1 MANTRRAQAE
11 LPRDGWRL
19 DRAVLIHADTCP
31 DKRALEFENQVITY
45 GDLANRVARTATLLT
60 TRVGRGDRFAVYSM
74 NHPEIFVLLLA
85 ASRIGAIM
93 MLINWRLTPAE
104 ITYQIQDCQPKWVFF
119 SSDFENTARAIANNI
134 SGLALMTVDE
144 IMIAREGLRPLEDNE
159 GQDAPDA
166 NEDILIVYTSGTT
179 GRPKGAVLS
188 QRALRS
194 NAVMS
199 HDAFDMNSDDIV
211 LNVLPLF
218 HVGGLNI
225 QPLPALI
232 LGASVVIH
240 STFNPENVLATIYNS
255 AITQITTV
263 PTILGALLIH
273 PKWATTNLRSM
284 RMVAIGSTDVPV
296 TIIKAVHMRGI
307 PLIQIYG
314 ATETSPTAIYQRAN
328 FAFNS
333 VGSIGRVGCDC
344 DVRLVGPDGHD
355 VPEGHVGEIWVKGDN
370 ILTHYW
376 NNEAASCQAIT
387 EGWFHTGDLARR
399 DAKGLFWFAD
409 RLKHVIISGGE
420 NIYPAELE
428 RVLAGHPDL
437 IEFAIIGRDD
447 ERWGQVPMVV
457 AVRVSSDVEAAHIL
471 DVFNGEVARFKQP
484 KDLIFVDALPRN
496 AIGKIVIDE
505 IKKLL

>member
-1 MANTRRAQAE
+1 
-11 LPRDGWRL
+11 
-19 DRAVLIHADTCP
+19 
-31 DKRALEFENQVITY
+31 
-45 GDLANRVARTATLLT
+45 
-60 TRVGRGDRFAVYSM
+60 
-74 NHPEIFVLLLA
+74 
-85 ASRIGAIM
+85 
-93 MLINWRLTPAE
+93 
-104 ITYQIQDCQPKWVFF
+104 
-119 SSDFENTARAIANNI
+119 
-134 SGLALMTVDE
+134 
-144 IMIAREGLRPLEDNE
+144 
-159 GQDAPDA
+159 
-166 NEDILIVYTSGTT
+166 
-179 GRPKGAVLS
+179 
-188 QRALRS
+188 
-194 NAVMS
+194 
-199 HDAFDMNSDDIV
+199 
-211 LNVLPLF
+211 
-218 HVGGLNI
+218 
-225 QPLPALI
+225 
-232 LGASVVIH
+232 
-240 STFNPENVLATIYNS
+240 
-255 AITQITTV
+255 
-263 PTILGALLIH
+263 
-273 PKWATTNLRSM
+273 
-284 RMVAIGSTDVPV
+284 MVAIGSTDVPV
-296 TIIKAVHMRGI
+296 TIIKAVHTRGI

-447 ERWGQVPMVV
+447 ERWGQVPVVV